1 MINKKYI
8 LLIQIVI
15 ISLSFSCQKESTQV
29 KRSRYLNEYINQ
41 TFPELQ
47 LKDGDYLFILPGGCG
62 TCKRS
67 LLLILSNQ
75 YNIINSYSNGVFL
88 SLNTK
93 SLYRDIDFSQFNN
106 VYIDNSDKLDQL
118 ALGIY
123 GISMLKIKN
132 GLIIGSK
139 SLNSEDLEK
148 GFKYFFVKPY
158 QIAK

>member
-1 MINKKYI
+1 MNNKKYI

-29 KRSRYLNEYINQ
+29 KRSRY
-41 TFPELQ
+41 
-47 LKDGDYLFILPGGCG
+47 
-62 TCKRS
+62 
-67 LLLILSNQ
+67 
-75 YNIINSYSNGVFL
+75 NIINSYSNGVFI

-93 SLYRDIDFSQFNN
+93 SLYRDIDFLQFNN
-106 VYIDNSDKLDQL
+106 FYIDNSDKLDKL

-139 SLNSEDLEK
+139 SLNSDDLEK
-148 GFKYFFVKPY
+148 GFNYFFVKPY